1 MAQQQQTSIVGT
13 MKIIYETNDQS
24 VSVNANYD
32 INTPSDGLQKMVSDN
47 VNCFLTEF
55 GLNSEIQ
62 ERGPSKC
69 SSTGTLQD
77 SIADK
82 IQTYVPSGPGSENS
96 LKIVIKIKYKNITIT
111 IIIDI

>member
-32 INTPSDGLQKMVSDN
+32 INTPSDGLQKVVSEN
-47 VNCFLTEF
+47 VNCFLDEF
-55 GLNSEIQ
+55 GLSSVP
-62 ERGPSKC
+62 RGPSKC
-69 SSTGTLQD
+69 SSSSTLEEM
-77 SIADK
+77 IAEK
-82 IQTYVPSGPGSENS
+82 IKIYVPSGLGSENS
-96 LKIVIKIKYKNITIT
+96 LKIIIKIKIRNVTIT